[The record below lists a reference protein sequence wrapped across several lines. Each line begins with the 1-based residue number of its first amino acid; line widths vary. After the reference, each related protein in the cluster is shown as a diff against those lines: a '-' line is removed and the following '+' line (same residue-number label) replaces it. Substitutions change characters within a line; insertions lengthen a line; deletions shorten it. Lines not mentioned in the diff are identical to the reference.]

1 MAGRRAFRWWCSPT
15 AAGASCR
22 FARSTSA
29 RRWKCRRECALRSS
43 APTTASSRSR
53 SRPTVERN
61 PQLNAKG
68 ELQHLLSIEGLPRE
82 ILTQILD
89 TAESF
94 AGVTER
100 EVKKVPL
107 LRGKSVFNL
116 FFEPSTRTRTTFE
129 IAAKRL
135 SADVI
140 NLNIAVSSQTKG
152 ESLLDTVANLSA
164 MQADIFV
171 VRHASSGAPF
181 LIASHVK
188 PHEHVVNA
196 GDGRHAHPTQ
206 GLLDL
211 YTIRHYKQDF
221 SRLTVAIIGDVLHSR
236 VARSLIHGLTTLGT
250 PEVRVVGPKTLVP
263 ADMAQMGVR
272 VCHTLEEGLRGCDVV
287 IMLRLQNER
296 MSGALLPSSQEFFK
310 SWGLTPEKLQLAKPD
325 AIVMH
330 PGPINRG
337 VEIDSAV
344 VDGKQSVILP
354 QVTFGI
360 AVRMAVMSIVAG
372 NEA

>member
-1 MAGRRAFRWWCSPT
+1 
-15 AAGASCR
+15 
-22 FARSTSA
+22 
-29 RRWKCRRECALRSS
+29 
-43 APTTASSRSR
+43 
-53 SRPTVERN
+53 VQRN
-61 PQLNAKG
+61 PQLNEKG

-82 ILTQILD
+82 ILLQILD

-140 NLNIAVSSQTKG
+140 NLNITVSSHTKG

-164 MQADIFV
+164 MQADIFI
-171 VRHASSGAPF
+171 VRHESSGAPF
-181 LIASHVK
+181 LIARHVK
-188 PHEHVVNA
+188 PHEHVINA

-211 YTIRHYKQDF
+211 FTIRHYKKDF
-221 SRLTVAIIGDVLHSR
+221 TRLTVAIVGDVLHSR
-236 VARSLIHGLTTLGT
+236 VARSLIHGLTTLGA
-250 PEVRVVGPKTLVP
+250 PEVRVIGPQTLLP
-263 ADMAQMGVR
+263 AGVEALGVR
-272 VCHTLEEGLRGCDVV
+272 VFHDMRTGLKDCDAIV
-287 IMLRLQNER
+287 MLRLQNER
-296 MSGALLPSSQEFFK
+296 MRGALLPSAQEYFK
-310 SWGLTPEKLQLAKPD
+310 HYGLTGEKLALARRD

-330 PGPINRG
+330 PGPMNRG
-337 VEIDSAV
+337 VEIDSIVA
-344 VDGKQSVILP
+344 DDARSVIRE
-354 QVTFGI
+354 QVEMGV
-360 AVRMAVMSIVAG
+360 AVRMAVLQALG
-372 NEA
+372 RHLPNH